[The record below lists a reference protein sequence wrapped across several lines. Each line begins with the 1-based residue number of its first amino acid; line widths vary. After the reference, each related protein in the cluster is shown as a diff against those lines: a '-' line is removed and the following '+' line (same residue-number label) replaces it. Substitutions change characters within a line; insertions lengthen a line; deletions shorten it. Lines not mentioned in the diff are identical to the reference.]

1 MHEQIVNL
9 WELQEDTGC
18 LQSADASYF
27 LDQGVL
33 SNKTPCVDRGHRI
46 IIPNLTPFLVLLSN
60 MFQSM
65 KYKNK
70 AFNMSYTWNS
80 TNYLL

>member
-33 SNKTPCVDRGHRI
+33 SNKTPCVDRGQRI
-46 IIPNLTPFLVLLSN
+46 I
-60 MFQSM
+60 FQI
-65 KYKNK
+65 
-70 AFNMSYTWNS
+70 
-80 TNYLL
+80 

>member
-27 LDQGVL
+27 LDQRVL
-33 SNKTPCVDRGHRI
+33 SNKTPCVDRGQRI
-46 IIPNLTPFLVLLSN
+46 IFQICNPFPWGLPC
-60 MFQSM
+60 FTCW
-65 KYKNK
+65 K
-70 AFNMSYTWNS
+70 AMASCFNQ
-80 TNYLL
+80 